1 MLRITNYV
9 LGFVERNIA
18 YHTCES
24 LTKSRILSRP
34 FDAVYARSWPAAPPF
49 PDPSRM
55 CSAVLGRTSFAPSVT
70 MRRRFCVTTGDRQ
83 ERNRNTSRA
92 FAYSSKCFVVLGDVL
107 RSAQNITRNKEKS
120 TVLLQA
126 HKQVSES
133 PVPENRRIR
142 AICMNT
148 KAV

>member
-83 ERNRNTSRA
+83 ECNRNTSRA
-92 FAYSSKCFVVLGDVL
+92 FAYSRKFFCFLVMFCAKRKTSPGTKKKVPCCCRHV
-107 RSAQNITRNKEKS
+107 NKEAK
-120 TVLLQA
+120 VLYQ
-126 HKQVSES
+126 KIDESERY
-133 PVPENRRIR
+133 V
-142 AICMNT
+142 
-148 KAV
+148 